1 MISDKIVV
9 VDDDL
14 RVIKSLKIILSRYE
28 IIDFQDGK
36 KAIDFLNKPRDI
48 QLVLLDVMMPEID
61 GLTVLKEIK
70 KNNKDLIVFIM
81 TAYGTRDVVVQALR
95 GHADDFIEKPFDIE
109 TLNKKIS
116 NVLKG
121 NLNLNKN
128 ATNKDYKV
136 ARIKNFIRRNY
147 KEMNLDIIAGE
158 MNLNPKY
165 ISRMFKETTGISY
178 KDFHL
183 DTKMDAAKSLLEGT
197 SFNVDEISYQ
207 LGYQNPESF
216 MRIFKRKNNL
226 TPTEYREKH
235 S

>member
-1 MISDKIVV
+1 
-9 VDDDL
+9 
-14 RVIKSLKIILSRYE
+14 
-28 IIDFQDGK
+28 
-36 KAIDFLNKPRDI
+36 
-48 QLVLLDVMMPEID
+48 
-61 GLTVLKEIK
+61 
-70 KNNKDLIVFIM
+70 M

-116 NVLKG
+116 NVLKA

>member
-1 MISDKIVV
+1 MLSDKIVV
-9 VDDDL
+9 VDDDI
-14 RVIKSLKIILSRYE
+14 RVIKSLKMILHRYE
-28 IIDFQDGK
+28 IIDFQDGN
-36 KAIDFLNKPRDI
+36 KAIAFLKKPRDV

-70 KNNKDLIVFIM
+70 KNNKNLTVFIM

-95 GHADDFIEKPFDIE
+95 GHADDFIEKPFNIE
-109 TLNKKIS
+109 DLEEKID
-116 NVLKG
+116 NVLKR

-165 ISRMFKETTGISY
+165 ISRMFKEMTGTSY
-178 KDFHL
+178 QDFHI
-183 DTKMDAAKSLLEGT
+183 DTKMDAAKSLLENT

-216 MRIFKRKNNL
+216 MRIFKRKNNI

>member
-9 VDDDL
+9 VDDDI
-14 RVIKSLKIILSRYE
+14 RVIKSLKMILSRYE
-28 IIDFQDGK
+28 IIAFQDGR
-36 KAIDFLNKPRDI
+36 KAIDFLNNPRDI

-70 KNNKDLIVFIM
+70 KNNKDLVVFIM

-116 NVLKG
+116 NVLKA

>member
-116 NVLKG
+116 NVLKA